1 VPAPTPNHKQ
11 QETADRAE
19 RIQAAI
25 TTLESKIR
33 QIMQEGEVAPKGCYV
48 ARYQA
53 RGQRGAYWYYK
64 LQAAQPIFPTKDK
77 PSRYKHLGKAGS
89 CSHVD
94 SVIQVARRV
103 QIDELQRAIDSLKQS
118 WADLYSTK
126 EDSGPSV
133 RRE

>member
-53 RGQRGAYWYYK
+53 RGQRRAYWYYK
-64 LQAAQPIFPTKDK
+64 LQATQPIFPTKDK
-77 PSRYKHLGKAGS
+77 PSRYKHLGKLAVVLTS
-89 CSHVD
+89 
-94 SVIQVARRV
+94 IA
-103 QIDELQRAIDSLKQS
+103 
-118 WADLYSTK
+118 
-126 EDSGPSV
+126 
-133 RRE
+133 

>member
-1 VPAPTPNHKQ
+1 VPVPTPNQKE

-53 RGQRGAYWYYK
+53 RGQRAAYWYYK
-64 LQAAQPIFPTKDK
+64 LQAAQPIFPTKDQ

-89 CSHVD
+89 CAHVD

-126 EDSGPSV
+126 EDSGQST
-133 RRE
+133 RHE